1 MLKWLKLS
9 HVAHTARLRP
19 HEHTSYVPLGILL
32 LVVGLSLIA
41 YTAAATSPG
50 PEGGSISLSGTVPSA
65 PPTVAAK
72 ITQPKDQ
79 QHFNASPVTFTGTC
93 PLNTLIEIYKNDI
106 FAGSTN
112 CSTAGSFSVDV
123 DLLFG
128 QNTII
133 ARDYDALNQPGP
145 DSAPVTVFYDV
156 LPAQS
161 GALTPI
167 DFGGSQLLLNTD
179 AVFRG
184 TFPGQE
190 LSMPLD
196 ILGGTPPY
204 AVNIQ
209 WGDTNNK
216 VVPRNSNATFN
227 VGHTYSKP
235 GTYQIT
241 VQATDAAG
249 RVAFIT
255 VASIVNGQPSTTTG
269 TGSTSTP
276 ASTTNE
282 LLVLWPLYTSA
293 IGILGSFWL
302 GERREK
308 QILRKRG
315 LLLPTKPA

>member
-9 HVAHTARLRP
+9 HPTHTARLRT
-19 HEHTSYVPLGILL
+19 HEHTSYVPLGVLL

-41 YTAAATSPG
+41 YTAAASSPG
-50 PEGGSISLSGTVPSA
+50 PEAGSVSLTGVVPGKA
-65 PPTVAAK
+65 PTVAAT
-72 ITQPKDQ
+72 ITAPKDQ
-79 QHFNASPVTFTGTC
+79 QRSSASPVTFTGTC
-93 PLNTLIEIYKNDI
+93 PVDTLVEIYKNDI

-112 CSTAGSFSVDV
+112 CSTAGSFSIEV

-128 QNTII
+128 ENIII
-133 ARDYDALNQPGP
+133 ARVYDALNQPGP
-145 DSAPVTVFYDV
+145 DSAPRTVFYDV

-161 GALTPI
+161 GALTPL
-167 DFGGSQLLLNTD
+167 DFGGTQLLLNTD

-184 TFPGQE
+184 SFPGHE
-190 LSMPLD
+190 LSVPID

-204 AVNIQ
+204 AVNVQ
-209 WGDTNNK
+209 WGDSTNK
-216 VVPRNSNATFN
+216 VIPRNSNETFKAS
-227 VGHTYSKP
+227 HTYNKP
-235 GTYQIT
+235 GTYQISI
-241 VQATDAAG
+241 QATDAAG

-255 VASIVNGQPSTTTG
+255 VASIVNGQPTSETAGGTTPS
-269 TGSTSTP
+269 GSEP
-276 ASTTNE
+276 NQ